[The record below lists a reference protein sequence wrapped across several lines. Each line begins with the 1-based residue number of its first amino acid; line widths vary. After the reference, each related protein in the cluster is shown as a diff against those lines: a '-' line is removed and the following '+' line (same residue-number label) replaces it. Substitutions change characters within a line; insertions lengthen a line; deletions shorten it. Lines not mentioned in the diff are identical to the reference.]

1 MKSNSVSVNSLNKT
15 LSQKS
20 LSPKAESRITLS
32 ESVYLLFFCVMLFA
46 KAIGLYDGQP
56 LYNIILVISAI
67 LFAAKLILT
76 DYTWLE
82 LLTVCALL
90 LCSIITYLLSGE
102 RGILMFVA
110 VITGIK
116 GCSVRRL
123 FKWSAALL
131 GICFVVMAALTQSGL
146 VNDYFLVHNK
156 GSLGYIV
163 RWSFGYTHPN
173 VMHITFIIIIA
184 FILYSLKLNLKRLRI
199 ASMILMFA
207 NIYVFIYSV
216 SYTGFIL
223 ATLYLVL
230 NYLLEYRKSRLIMT
244 APYSNSEKDLQ
255 NSIIPVNESHE
266 ILWKVFDFLLQ
277 LVFPFCVFFS
287 VAGPVLFKG
296 KLFDLC
302 DKLVHHRFVLS
313 NYFLTNEKL
322 SVLGHVLKTTPDA
335 NRSLD
340 CSYVYLLVHCGVL
353 PFLLIC
359 VAYIML
365 IRHCIVKRKYG
376 ELSIIITLVIAGV
389 TEPFMFNASFK
400 NISALFIGEYLFEL
414 TEKAVEKSSIP
425 IFLKKNFSLC
435 KAGQHTLF
443 FEKSAVLYRRI
454 TGNINS
460 AVRTFSYNNVR
471 ILIYSAV
478 AAVAITIIFGLITVR
493 PVSVLI
499 PTADC
504 PDGYEST
511 PAYYT
516 EDEINSA
523 DMNDVRILSYSPDK
537 EMVTFDGNTA
547 DIEYIRSLISCAVWS
562 FAVSF
567 IIIIF
572 VVRISERKRLHP

>member
-1 MKSNSVSVNSLNKT
+1 MKSNPVSGNSLNKT
-15 LSQKS
+15 LSQES
-20 LSPKAESRITLS
+20 ISPKSENQITLS
-32 ESVYLLFFCVMLFA
+32 ELVYLLFFCLMLFA

-56 LYNIILVISAI
+56 LYNIILVISAV
-67 LFAAKLILT
+67 LFVAKLILT
-76 DYTWLE
+76 DYSGLE
-82 LLTVCALL
+82 FFTVCALL
-90 LCSIITYLLSGE
+90 LFSIITYLLSGE

-116 GCSVRRL
+116 GCSVKRV

-146 VNDYFLVHNK
+146 TSDYFLVHNK

-163 RWSFGYTHPN
+163 RCSFGYTHPN
-173 VMHITFIIIIA
+173 VMHITYIILIA
-184 FILYSLKLNLKRLRI
+184 FILYSLNLNLHKLRI
-199 ASMILMFA
+199 ASIILMFA

-223 ATLYLVL
+223 ATLYLAL
-230 NYLLEYRKSRLIMT
+230 NYLLAYR
-244 APYSNSEKDLQ
+244 
-255 NSIIPVNESHE
+255 NSIQIKTN
-266 ILWKVFDFLLQ
+266 WKAFDFLLQ
-277 LVFPFCVFFS
+277 LIFPFCVFFS

-322 SVLGHVLKTTPDA
+322 SVLGHVLETTPDA

-365 IRHCIVKRKYG
+365 IRHCIVKRKYN

-389 TEPFMFNASFK
+389 TEPFLFNTSFK
-400 NISALFIGEYLFEL
+400 NISALFMGKYLFEL
-414 TEKAVEKSSIP
+414 TESAVYKLRLP
-425 IFLKKNFSLC
+425 NLLKQNFCLC

-443 FEKSAVLYRRI
+443 FGKTCNLYTRAKGLIHSTVKAFNCNKIRI
-454 TGNINS
+454 VIAS
-460 AVRTFSYNNVR
+460 TF
-471 ILIYSAV
+471 
-478 AAVAITIIFGLITVR
+478 AAVAITIIYSLTVVR

-504 PDGYEST
+504 PDGYESN

-516 EDEINSA
+516 EDEINSD

-537 EMVTFDGNTA
+537 EMVSFSGSTA
-547 DIEYIRSLISCAVWS
+547 DIEYIRSLISCTVWA

-572 VVRISERKRLHP
+572 VVRISERKRLHL

>member
-15 LSQKS
+15 LSQKF

-32 ESVYLLFFCVMLFA
+32 ELVYLLFICVMLFA

-56 LYNIILVISAI
+56 LYNIILVISAV
-67 LFAAKLILT
+67 LFVAKLILT
-76 DYTWLE
+76 DYSGLE
-82 LLTVCALL
+82 FFTVCALL
-90 LCSIITYLLSGE
+90 LFSIITYLLSGE

-116 GCSVRRL
+116 ACSVKRV

-146 VNDYFLVHNK
+146 VNDYYLVHYK

-163 RWSFGYTHPN
+163 RWSFGYTHPI
-173 VMHITFIIIIA
+173 VMHITFIILIA

-223 ATLYLVL
+223 ATLYLAH
-230 NYLLEYRKSRLIMT
+230 NYLLAYR
-244 APYSNSEKDLQ
+244 
-255 NSIIPVNESHE
+255 NSIQIKTN
-266 ILWKVFDFLLQ
+266 WKAFDFLLQ

-353 PFLLIC
+353 PFMLIC
-359 VAYIML
+359 AAYIML

-400 NISALFIGEYLFEL
+400 NISAFFIGEYLFEI
-414 TEKAVEKSSIP
+414 TEKAVEKPSLP
-425 IFLKKNFSLC
+425 IFFKKNFSLC

-460 AVRTFSYNNVR
+460 AVRAFNRNM
-471 ILIYSAV
+471 ILILIMSSF
-478 AAVAITIIFGLITVR
+478 AALIITIIYSLAAVR

-504 PDGYEST
+504 PDGYESN

-516 EDEINSA
+516 EDEINSD

-537 EMVTFDGNTA
+537 EMVSFSGSTA
-547 DIEYIRSLISCAVWS
+547 DIEYIRSLISCTVWA

-572 VVRISERKRLHP
+572 VVRISERKRLHL